1 MGIGTVLKNEVLDL
15 GILVMLVVVL
25 SVVIL
30 KFKDVSG
37 VNTALNSTIDTFV
50 TAFSEPKNWVIIIII
65 GLIAI
70 GLIKLFTS
78 LGKGAK

>member
-1 MGIGTVLKNEVLDL
+1 MGVATTLKNEVLDL

-30 KFKDVSG
+30 KFKNVSG
-37 VNTALNSTIDTFV
+37 VTSGLNTTIDTFV

-70 GLIKLFTS
+70 GLIKLFMKI
-78 LGKGAK
+78 GKE